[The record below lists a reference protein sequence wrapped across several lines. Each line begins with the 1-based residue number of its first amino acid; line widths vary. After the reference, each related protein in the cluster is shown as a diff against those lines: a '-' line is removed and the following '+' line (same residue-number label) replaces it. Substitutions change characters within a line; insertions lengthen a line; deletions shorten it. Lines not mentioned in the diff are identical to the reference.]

1 MNNISVIGLDIAK
14 NTFNL
19 VGINEHGKTVMK
31 QAVKRVELV
40 KTLSNV
46 PRTVIGMES
55 CGSCHYWYRQLSAL
69 GHTVKLI
76 APQYVKAYGIGGRQK
91 NDFNDARNIAE
102 AVSRKSIPLVCPKNE
117 EQQHIQALLR
127 MRDSLIA
134 QRTKLC
140 NQARALLYE
149 HGEVVRVGIK
159 NIQKAMLKYLDNDSM
174 ILSSDTKFILNQLK
188 ELFDFVNQQILSYE
202 RKLKKIAVGSEKAQ
216 RILTVPGVGLITT
229 MAIIAN
235 LGDPHYFKNGRHYSA
250 YLGLVPRQHSSG
262 GKTSLGKISKQGEAY
277 IRQLLIHGA
286 RAIIR
291 RSKEKETP
299 LYIKIEKMKQRMHT
313 NKLCAAVANHLA
325 RVIWAL
331 VAHGTAYE
339 PNKVTA
345 T

>member
-14 NTFNL
+14 NVFNL
-19 VGINEHGKTVMK
+19 VGINKHGKTVMK
-31 QAVKRVELV
+31 QKLKRSELLI
-40 KTLSNV
+40 KLANLA
-46 PRTVIGMES
+46 PTVVGIES
-55 CGSCHYWYRQLSAL
+55 CGSCHYWFRKISAL

-76 APQYVKAYGIGGRQK
+76 APRYVKAYGIGGRQK

-117 EQQHIQALLR
+117 EQQCIQSLLR

-134 QRTKLC
+134 QRTKIC

-149 HGEVVRVGIK
+149 HGEVVKVGRK
-159 NIQKAMLKYLDNDSM
+159 HIQKAMLKYLSDDS
-174 ILSSDTKFILNQLK
+174 IVLSGDTKFVLNQLK
-188 ELFDFVNQQILSYE
+188 AFFDFVHRQILDYE
-202 RKLKKIAVGSEKAQ
+202 KKLKKIARDSEKAQ

-229 MAIIAN
+229 MAIMAN

-250 YLGLVPRQHSSG
+250 YLGLVPKQNSSG
-262 GKTSLGKISKQGEAY
+262 GKISLGKISKQGETY

-286 RAIIR
+286 RSIMR
-291 RSKEKETP
+291 HSKKKETP
-299 LYIKIEKMKQRMHT
+299 LHIKIETMKQRMHA

-325 RVIWAL
+325 RVIWAV
-331 VAHGTAYE
+331 VAHGTIYE

-345 T
+345 